1 MKKLYMKKL
10 GLLVLLMVG
19 LGFSQVKALTT
30 YPSYSEGNDKDNIDK
45 DAVISGSLTID
56 NNRALTVEGDLTVG
70 GGFWLELRGFGR
82 PGKLNGLLLDLLK
95 LRKN

>member
-1 MKKLYMKKL
+1 M
-10 GLLVLLMVG
+10 LMVG

-30 YPSYSEGNDKDNIDK
+30 YPSYSVGNDKDNIDK

-70 GGFWLELRGFGR
+70 GG
-82 PGKLNGLLLDLLK
+82 LLLET
-95 LRKN
+95 RGY